1 MSDLQLSLIV
11 IGVTI
16 IGGVLLYNWVQERS
30 FRRRL
35 KQAFGEAPADV
46 LLQPDEAAADDA
58 RVEPRLQDPPVAAR
72 VVRPA
77 AEARVPA
84 QVATRPP
91 AAPASF
97 DDTLDYVA
105 EIETENP
112 ISGAVIEELMSR
124 MAGCGRP
131 ARTIGLNP
139 ETGQWEQL
147 ARGSSGGYRGLRSGL
162 QLVNRSGS
170 VTPAQLATFCDAVS
184 NCAEKVSGFATC
196 PDAQTALK
204 TAREL
209 DAFCAGVDVAVG
221 VNVVADEGMVFSG
234 TRIRGLAEAAG
245 FKLEPDG
252 VFHYRNDQRETLFT
266 LDNHEP
272 APFLPESIKGLSTRG
287 VTLLMDVPRVG
298 NGAEVMD
305 RMLEVAQGLAAAL
318 GGQLVDDNRTALS
331 ESGLAR
337 IKEQV
342 RTIHA
347 RMDLHGIA
355 AGSPRARRLFS

>member
-252 VFHYRNDQRETLFT
+252 VFHYRNERRQTLFT

-272 APFLPESIKGLSTRG
+272 APFLPEQITSLNTRG
-287 VTLLMDVPRVG
+287 ITLMLDVPRVEG
-298 NGAEVMD
+298 GTAVLE
-305 RMLEVAQGLAAAL
+305 RMLEIGESLAAAL
-318 GGQLVDDNRTALS
+318 GGSLVDDNRARLTDA
-331 ESGLAR
+331 GIAR
-337 IKEQV
+337 IREQL
-342 RTIHA
+342 RSIHDAMAA
-347 RMDLHGIA
+347 RGMP
-355 AGSPRARRLFS
+355 AGGERALRLFS